1 MSDIFLLPDLGE
13 GLTEADLVRWLV
25 AEGDEIAV
33 DQPVCEVETAK
44 AIVEVPSPYAGVVV
58 TLHGAEGETME
69 VGKPLFTIG
78 SADEAGSKA
87 DGGAPAQ
94 VPAAAAD
101 AGTAPAADGAVPGA
115 LSYREEERA
124 GIQPAPDKAR
134 GGDGDVEGS
143 DEEASGAV
151 LIGYGTSGHRAKGRT
166 RPSKRSRTGTPAG
179 PARAAAAGAPGRA
192 PRVASPLVRKLAREQ
207 GVDVST
213 LAGTG
218 PDGVITRADVLGA
231 ASGALSS
238 ASVSTGALAASAVLA
253 GDAAEQTPAAAVQA
267 AGGAQSA
274 PAKAA
279 AAAGELDSR
288 SGLTVTARTPI
299 SGVRKV
305 IADQL
310 SRSRREV
317 PEVTAWLD
325 VDVTGLLELRAQL
338 KKADPENAPSLLG
351 IIARFTLAGLRR
363 YPVMNARIEV
373 GADGRDE
380 IVEVD
385 GVHLGL
391 AVQTDRGLMVPSVEH
406 AEKLS
411 ADELTRA
418 INDTVSRARDGKAA
432 PAELTRGTFTL
443 NNYGPLGTDGATPI
457 LNIPEVGM
465 LGIGRIMDRPWVVD
479 GEIVVRKVTE
489 MTVTFDHRVT
499 DGATASAFLTFVA
512 DCLNNPTAALARI

>member
-1 MSDIFLLPDLGE
+1 MSNTFLLPDLGE
-13 GLTEADLVRWLV
+13 GLTEADIVRWLV
-25 AEGDEIAV
+25 AEGDEVAV
-33 DQPVCEVETAK
+33 DQPMVEVETAK
-44 AIVEVPSPYAGVVV
+44 ALVEVPSPFAGTVL

-69 VGKPLFTIG
+69 VGAPLITVG
-78 SADEAGSKA
+78 AVGESAGD
-87 DGGAPAQ
+87 AP
-94 VPAAAAD
+94 PPSSAAD

-124 GIQPAPDKAR
+124 GVQPKPDKAR
-134 GGDGDVEGS
+134 GGDGDVAGS
-143 DEEASGAV
+143 DDEASGAV
-151 LIGYGTSGHRAKGRT
+151 LIGYGTSGHTATSRS
-166 RPSKRSRTGTPAG
+166 RPSKRARGGAGTTQ
-179 PARAAAAGAPGRA
+179 AAAGAAPAASGRA
-192 PRVASPLVRKLAREQ
+192 PRVTSPIVRKLARER
-207 GVDVST
+207 GVDVAT
-213 LAGTG
+213 LTGTG
-218 PDGVITRADVLGA
+218 PDGLITRADVLGA
-231 ASGALSS
+231 AG
-238 ASVSTGALAASAVLA
+238 GASAPQ
-253 GDAAEQTPAAAVQA
+253 DAQAPAPVQTAPSAAAQAPAVA
-267 AGGAQSA
+267 AGATDA
-274 PAKAA
+274 
-279 AAAGELDSR
+279 R
-288 SGLTVTARTPI
+288 TGLAVVARTPI

-317 PEVTAWLD
+317 PDVTAWLD
-325 VDVTGLLELRAQL
+325 VDVTALLELRAQL
-338 KKADPENAPSLLG
+338 KAKDPENAPSLLG
-351 IIARFTLAGLRR
+351 LIARFTLAGLRR
-363 YPVMNARIEV
+363 YPVMNARIEA
-373 GADGRDE
+373 GADGKDE

-418 INDTVSRARDGKAA
+418 INDTVSRAREGRAA

-457 LNIPEVGM
+457 INVPEVGM
-465 LGIGRIMDRPWVVD
+465 LGIGRIIDRPWVVD

-512 DCLNNPTAALARI
+512 DCLNDPQAALARI